1 MWHSKEWTAGNK
13 DIILE
18 SVENGLLTIKWIV
31 IENNVSCDKKNY
43 TIILQLVVGH
53 TTCLVK
59 EIQKILTVQ
68 ESCPPPPQCSPSY
81 VFVFSDL

>member
-31 IENNVSCDKKNY
+31 IENNVSCDKKKCSYCSGN
-43 TIILQLVVGH
+43 QH
-53 TTCLVK
+53 P
-59 EIQKILTVQ
+59 KIRLPRGVL
-68 ESCPPPPQCSPSY
+68 Y
-81 VFVFSDL
+81 F